1 MSNKNKPWQTHSVE
15 TVYDN
20 NWITVS
26 HREVTAP
33 TGNAAIYGLVHFK
46 SIAVGMIPIDAEGYT
61 WLVGQQRYTLDSYSW
76 EIPEGGSAS
85 DEDPLI
91 AAQRELREETGI
103 TATNWTQ
110 LLQLHTSN
118 SVTDESAISYIA
130 QGLTMGDTQPDDT
143 ELIQLKRLPVQQ
155 AIEMVMDGEIT
166 DGLAMA
172 SLLKL
177 QLLLHRGEI
186 KIV

>member
-1 MSNKNKPWQTHSVE
+1 MTDHTRRWQTHSSE

-26 HREVTAP
+26 HRDVTAP
-33 TGNAAIYGLVHFK
+33 TGKPATYGLVHFK
-46 SIAVGMIPIDAEGYT
+46 STAVGMIPIDADGNT
-61 WLVGQQRYTLDSYSW
+61 WLVGQHRYTLDSYSW
-76 EIPEGGSAS
+76 EIPEGGANV
-85 DEDPLI
+85 DEDPLL

-103 TATNWTQ
+103 TASRWTQ

-118 SVTDESAISYIA
+118 SVTDETAIAYIA
-130 QGLTMGDTQPDDT
+130 QGLTHGITEPDDT
-143 ELIQLKRLPVQQ
+143 ELIQLKHLPVSH
-155 AIEMVMDGEIT
+155 AIEMVLEGEIS

-177 QLLLHRGEI
+177 QVLIQRGAI
-186 KIV
+186 TF

>member
-1 MSNKNKPWQTHSVE
+1 MSDKTLPWQTHSVE

-46 SIAVGMIPIDAEGYT
+46 SVAVGMIPIDAEGYT

-76 EIPEGGSAS
+76 EIPEGGSAA
-85 DEDPLI
+85 DEDPLL
-91 AAQRELREETGI
+91 AAQRELQEETGI
-103 TATNWTQ
+103 TAANWAP
-110 LLQLHTSN
+110 LLRLHTSN
-118 SVTDESAISYIA
+118 SVTDESAIAYIA
-130 QGLTMGDTQPDDT
+130 QGLTIGETQPDDT
-143 ELIQLKRLPVQQ
+143 ELIQLKHLPVQQ

-177 QLLLHRGEI
+177 QLLLQRGVI
-186 KIV
+186 NI

>member
-1 MSNKNKPWQTHSVE
+1 MPDKTRPWQTHTVE

-26 HREVTAP
+26 HRDVTAP
-33 TGNAAIYGLVHFK
+33 TGKAGIYGLVHFK
-46 SIAVGMIPIDAEGYT
+46 ALAVGMIPIDADGYT
-61 WLVGQQRYTLDSYSW
+61 WLVGQHRYTLDKYSW
-76 EIPEGGSAS
+76 EIPEGGSAAS
-85 DEDPLI
+85 EDPLL

-103 TATNWTQ
+103 SASNWTQ
-110 LLQLHTSN
+110 LLRLHTSN
-118 SVTDESAISYIA
+118 SVTDESAIAYIA
-130 QGLTMGDTQPDDT
+130 QALSFGETEPDDT
-143 ELIQLKRLPVQQ
+143 ELIQLRRLPVQH

-177 QLLLHRGEI
+177 QLLLQRGEI
-186 KIV
+186 KLG

>member
-1 MSNKNKPWQTHSVE
+1 MSDKTKAWQTHSIE

-20 NWITVS
+20 SWITVS
-26 HREVTAP
+26 HRQVTAP

-46 SIAVGMIPIDAEGYT
+46 AIAVGMIPIDNDGYT
-61 WLVGQQRYTLDSYSW
+61 WLVGQHRYTLDSYSW

-85 DEDPLI
+85 DEDPLK

-103 TATNWTQ
+103 TASSWTQ
-110 LLQLHTSN
+110 LLRLHTSN
-118 SVTDESAISYIA
+118 SVTDESAIAYIA
-130 QGLTMGDTQPDDT
+130 QGLSIGDTQPDDT
-143 ELIQLKRLPVQQ
+143 ELIELKRLPVQQ

-177 QLLLHRGEI
+177 QLLLQRGEV
-186 KIV
+186 KI

>member
-1 MSNKNKPWQTHSVE
+1 MSDKTKPWQTHSVE

-26 HREVTAP
+26 HRTVTAP
-33 TGNAAIYGLVHFK
+33 TGNPAIYGLVHFK
-46 SIAVGMIPIDAEGYT
+46 TVAVGMIPIDSEGYT

-76 EIPEGGSAS
+76 EIPEGGSAA
-85 DEDPLI
+85 DEDPLF

-103 TATNWTQ
+103 TASNWTQ
-110 LLQLHTSN
+110 LLRLHTSN
-118 SVTDESAISYIA
+118 SVTDESAIAYIA
-130 QGLTMGDTQPDDT
+130 QGLTLGDTQPDDT
-143 ELIQLKRLPVQQ
+143 ELIQLKHLPIQQ

-177 QLLLHRGEI
+177 QLLLQRGDI
-186 KIV
+186 KL